1 MKKAFL
7 FLPLL
12 LLVAIVAMLT
22 VPLMNKDNLSPTED
36 WRDKPIPEFV
46 GKNLLDPNAR
56 LNNNSLPK
64 EPYILNVWASWCTWC
79 IKEFPILHKLKAEG
93 VSFSD

>member
-36 WRDKPIPEFV
+36 WRDKPIP
-46 GKNLLDPNAR
+46 
-56 LNNNSLPK
+56 
-64 EPYILNVWASWCTWC
+64 
-79 IKEFPILHKLKAEG
+79 
-93 VSFSD
+93 